1 MSKIKLAIAED
12 HNSYRNKIVE
22 ILNRENDFEVTLQ
35 ASNGKEL
42 IEKLESIKP
51 DIILI
56 DIRMPIMDCIEA
68 TQVIHKLFPKIKIIA
83 LSHYDNDSY
92 IIDMIILGIKSY
104 IRKNDDL
111 NELFNAIRVVY
122 FGGVYMTEY
131 AAQIIQKYLSNE
143 YNKVKSD
150 FNSPDYFNIKKFS
163 DLELE
168 ILCQVASLKSIK
180 EIAESLSVSPN
191 TINNRQSSLRK
202 KLNISGKRKLLEYA
216 LSIKRHLEQ
225 LNSLKSLK

>member
-56 DIRMPIMDCIEA
+56 DIRMPIMDGIEA